1 MINILVPTDF
11 SHLSKVAL
19 QYAIK
24 ISNKLDGNIT
34 LLNVIDIPQTVRA
47 TIRMKAKTLKADLIR
62 QAKEEFDELLDD
74 FSRHSK
80 ASNPIK
86 YKVVRGSTSFSE
98 AVKKE
103 AESLRSGLIVMGT
116 HGATGLKKALLG
128 SNTTSVIDVS
138 HVPVLA
144 VPEKAKFKGFRN
156 VIYATDLKHLD
167 NELRIL
173 IPYIEKFG
181 SIIHIL
187 HIVKNGEDV
196 EFVEERIEKAV
207 QQTGYKNIVTLVT
220 VDADIDGAIDQ
231 YVSIS
236 KADMLA
242 MFTHEV
248 SFYEKLFDK
257 SFTRK
262 MAFHSKIPLL
272 AFKQE

>member
-1 MINILVPTDF
+1 
-11 SHLSKVAL
+11 
-19 QYAIK
+19 
-24 ISNKLDGNIT
+24 
-34 LLNVIDIPQTVRA
+34 
-47 TIRMKAKTLKADLIR
+47 MKAKTLKADLIR

-248 SFYEKLFDK
+248 SFYERLFDK